1 MLTRL
6 KEFENKA
13 PHIVFHWRD
22 SETEAEGWVVIN
34 SLRGGAAGGGTRMHP
49 NCTMQEVLSLAK
61 TMEVKFAV
69 AGPAIGGA
77 KSGIRFD
84 HNDPRKPGVLRR
96 WYTAVRPLLKSYYG
110 TGGDL
115 NVDEIKEAIP
125 VTQSLGILHVQ
136 EGVVNGHFPVVEQ
149 QRVQIFQQL
158 NDGVKQRITDM
169 RFAPDTPDHSITVAD
184 MVTGFGVAEAVR
196 LYYDIWH
203 ARAGAITKGK
213 RVLVQ
218 GFGNVGGAAA
228 LELAKQGYLIAGIMD
243 ARGAVLS
250 EQGMD
255 LEAVKELY
263 FAREGNNL
271 PADKT
276 IPYSELGDRAWT
288 IGAEVFIP
296 AASSRLVTRE
306 QVDLLKANGLEVISC
321 GANVPFKDPD
331 IFLGDTGLY
340 ADNTVSVIPDFIA
353 NCGMARAFAY
363 FMQPDTDM
371 SDEAI
376 FRDTTATIEKAMRT
390 THKFSPNTTGIV
402 QASFNWVL
410 DTLKA

>member
-6 KEFENKA
+6 KEFEHKS

-22 SETEAEGWVVIN
+22 SETDAEGWTVIN

-84 HNDPRKPGVLRR
+84 HNDPRKLDVLRR

-125 VTQSLGILHVQ
+125 ITQALGILHVQ

-149 QRVQIFQQL
+149 QRNQIFQQL
-158 NDGVKQRITDM
+158 NVGVKQPITDM
-169 RFAPDTPDHSITVAD
+169 RFAPDTADHSITVAD
-184 MVTGFGVAEAVR
+184 MVTGYGVAEAIR

-203 ARAGAITKGK
+203 GNKNAGK
-213 RVLVQ
+213 RVIVQ

-228 LELAKQGYLIAGIMD
+228 LELAKQGYKIVGIID
-243 ARGAVLS
+243 ARGGVFS
-250 EQGMD
+250 EAGMG
-255 LEAVKELY
+255 LEEVKELY
-263 FAREGNNL
+263 FSREGNAL
-271 PADKT
+271 PASRV
-276 IPYSELGDRAWT
+276 IPFAEANERVWSL
-288 IGAEVFIP
+288 GAEVFIP
-296 AASSRLVTRE
+296 AAGSRLLTRA
-306 QVDLLKANGLEVISC
+306 QLDTLKANGLEVISC
-321 GANVPFKDPD
+321 GANVPFADPD
-331 IFLGDTGLY
+331 IFLGETGLY
-340 ADNTVSVIPDFIA
+340 ADNTVSVLPDFIA

-371 SDEAI
+371 RDEAI
-376 FRDTTATIEKAMRT
+376 FADTTATIERALRK
-390 THKFSPNTTGIV
+390 THSMNAQPTGIL
-402 QASFNWVL
+402 QTSFEWVL
-410 DTLKA
+410 DTIMS